1 MVIKVKNDNNTITAG
16 FDLVPS
22 PLTVAVEQG
31 VATFQCQHSL
41 ASAIG
46 WRLNGILLNTE
57 NFQNI
62 STASTLG
69 PNGVSTHILLIGTLL
84 EYNGT
89 TIECVATYFDG
100 SLPMF
105 TPPALL
111 LIQGMIIMY
120 MYVCM

>member
-1 MVIKVKNDNNTITAG
+1 M
-16 FDLVPS
+16 VPS

-31 VATFQCQHSL
+31 TATFRCQHSL
-41 ASAIG
+41 AVAVV
-46 WRLNGILLNTE
+46 WRLNRMPLNTA

-62 STASTLG
+62 STNSTSEF
-69 PNGVSTHILLIGTLL
+69 NGVTTHTLSIGTLL

-89 TIECVATYFDG
+89 TIECVATFFDG
-100 SLPMF
+100 SLPQVT
-105 TPPALL
+105 TPVPL

>member
-1 MVIKVKNDNNTITAG
+1 MVIKVENDNNTVTAG

-31 VATFQCQHSL
+31 VATFHCQHSF
-41 ASAIG
+41 AVAVG
-46 WRLNGILLNTE
+46 WRVNGMSLNTA

-62 STASTLG
+62 STNSTPG
-69 PNGVSTHILLIGTLL
+69 PNGAATLTLSIGTLL

-89 TIECVATYFDG
+89 TIECVAAFFDG

-105 TPPALL
+105 TPPVLL

-120 MYVCM
+120 MYVCV